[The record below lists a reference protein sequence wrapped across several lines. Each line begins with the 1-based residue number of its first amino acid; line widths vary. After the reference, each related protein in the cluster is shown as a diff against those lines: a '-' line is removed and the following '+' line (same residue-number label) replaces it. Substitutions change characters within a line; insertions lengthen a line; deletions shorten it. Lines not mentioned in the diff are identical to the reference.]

1 MRYWLYLRSILTALV
16 TVVLAECAFG
26 QGTVNFAN
34 LVIVDGVR
42 IVDAPV
48 RDTGGTLLSGSMF
61 AAQLYFGSGGGT
73 PVGLPTTFLPGAGAG
88 YFSGGVRTIDFVQ
101 PGQFAVVQVK
111 AWNLASGATYE
122 AASDGGAS
130 ALVQIQTGGL
140 NGAPPANLI
149 GLQPFCFVTIGG
161 TLCIPEPSTWLL
173 FSLGGL
179 ALFCCRWRR
188 N

>member
-1 MRYWLYLRSILTALV
+1 VKTKLFGFFLG
-16 TVVLAECAFG
+16 VLCIGSLWG

-61 AAQLYFGSGGGT
+61 AAQLYAGPGTGSLS
-73 PVGLPTTFLPGAGAG
+73 PVGAPESFLTGPAAG
-88 YFSGGVRTIDFVQ
+88 YFSSGVRTIDVVQ
-101 PGQFAVVQVK
+101 PGQFVFVQVK

-122 AASDGGAS
+122 MASFGGAS
-130 ALVQIQTGGL
+130 LPIQIQTGGL

-161 TLCIPEPSTWLL
+161 TPCIPEPSTWLL

-179 ALFCCRWRR
+179 ALFCWRWQRK
-188 N
+188 

>member
-1 MRYWLYLRSILTALV
+1 MRTTIL
-16 TVVLAECAFG
+16 AFFLSGLCVASAHG

-42 IVDAPV
+42 VVDAPV
-48 RDTGGTLLSGSMF
+48 RFYDGSLLSGSMF
-61 AAQLYFGSGGGT
+61 AAQLYFGSGTGA
-73 PVGLPTTFLPGAGAG
+73 PVGLPTTFLTGAGAG

-130 ALVQIQTGGL
+130 ALVQIQSGGL

-161 TLCIPEPSTWLL
+161 TPCIPEPSTWLL

-179 ALFCCRWRR
+179 ALFCWRWQRK
-188 N
+188 